1 MRDERTPEQ
10 VCGEAKTI
18 VDSVFVIPGIIIKV
32 EVGKCYMPRPNIVV
46 SHQALVDEL
55 EQRISQCHTKGMAD
69 EEDYERASKALGA
82 ATGANKAKRSVNTPA
97 GKYSQRG

>member
-1 MRDERTPEQ
+1 MRDERTPEH
-10 VCGEAKTI
+10 VYGEARTI

-32 EVGKCYMPRPNIVV
+32 EVGKRYMPWPYIVV

-55 EQRISQCHTKGMAD
+55 EQRISECHTKGMED